1 VTPPDSP
8 AAPRSPLEERL
19 RHLARDRFLASTEV
33 STAFFVAN
41 ADRLALCCRDLA
53 GAFQAGH
60 RLFVFGEGAQRTDAL
75 HVAVEFVHPVI
86 VGKRALPAL
95 AVQDAPAAE
104 LRVVAEPGDVALGIA
119 AGRDSPAVREAL
131 GVARGR
137 GMVTVALVGRDTSG
151 WMADHVFAVDS
162 RDLAVVQ
169 EVHEIAYHVLWELAH
184 VFLDNPATL
193 RMKAVPPSPDRD
205 GSENAPVCEP
215 HRLTGHC
222 ITCSDEGDEGVVVS
236 IAGLGTA
243 LVAWGGEEREVAIDL
258 IEGVR
263 VGDRVL
269 VHAGVAIARLEDGG
283 A

>member
-8 AAPRSPLEERL
+8 AAPRPPLEERL
-19 RHLARDRFLASTEV
+19 RQLARDRFLASTEV
-33 STAFFVAN
+33 STAFFVAS

-95 AVQDAPAAE
+95 AVPDAPAAE
-104 LRVVAEPGDVALGIA
+104 LRVVGEAGDVALGIA
-119 AGRDSPAVREAL
+119 AGRDIPAVREAL

-137 GMVTVALVGRDTSG
+137 GMVTVALVGQDTSG

-162 RDLAVVQ
+162 RDPAVVQ

-193 RMKAVPPSPDRD
+193 RMKAPPPSPDR
-205 GSENAPVCEP
+205 SENAPVCEP
-215 HRLTGHC
+215 HPLTGHC

-236 IAGLGTA
+236 IAGHGTA

-258 IEGVR
+258 VEGVR

-269 VHAGVAIARLEDGG
+269 VHAGVAIARLADGG